1 MKRTMKKKAEKKVQ
15 EKDLSYYLNHR
26 YKVEIVPFN
35 DEDGG
40 GYEARIP
47 QLGREAFRGYGDT
60 IEEALAHLDV
70 VKRDLFEMYL
80 RGGVQI
86 PEPEKDEERY
96 SGRILLRIPFY
107 LHEELSKLAKEQD
120 ISLNQLLNHLIER
133 GLASLKYENEVETMS
148 QTMLQVFNEWRKP
161 PYRINLQDVDFA
173 PQPTV
178 NENKNIY
185 RKSLC

>member
-1 MKRTMKKKAEKKVQ
+1 VKKTMKQKAEKK
-15 EKDLSYYLNHR
+15 DLNYFMNLR
-26 YKVEIVPFN
+26 YKVEIMPLAE
-35 DEDGG
+35 EDGG

-60 IEEALAHLDV
+60 VEEALVHLEV

-80 RGGVQI
+80 RDGVEI
-86 PEPEKDEERY
+86 PEPEKEEERY

-133 GLASLKYENEVETMS
+133 GLASLKYENEVETM
-148 QTMLQVFNEWRKP
+148 P
-161 PYRINLQDVDFA
+161 
-173 PQPTV
+173 
-178 NENKNIY
+178 
-185 RKSLC
+185 